1 MDTEKFRG
9 LGVAMVT
16 PFKDNLQIDYSALDK
31 LIDFLLGNGV
41 NFLVV
46 QGTTAET
53 ATLTD
58 NEKRQLAD
66 YIIKKVNRRVPIVLG
81 IGGNDTQKV
90 IETYKNFD
98 LTGVDAILSVTP
110 YYNKPTQK
118 GLYLHFKAIAEAT
131 RLPLIVY
138 NVPGRTGVNM
148 TAETTLKLAHDFQGK
163 IIAVKEASGNLNQM
177 AYILRDRPDG
187 FLVLSG
193 DDGLT
198 LPQMAMGADG
208 VISVVGNCAPA
219 QFSRM
224 VNLALQGKFTDA
236 AALHLSLIELI
247 DLLFIEG
254 NPGGVKAALNALGI
268 IENVLRLPLAPIG
281 DNTFEKIRNALKIL

>member
-1 MDTEKFRG
+1 MDTKRLRG

-16 PFKDNLQIDYSALDK
+16 PFNLDYTIDYPAIDK
-31 LIDFLLGNGV
+31 LIEFLIGNGV

-53 ATLTD
+53 ATLSD
-58 NEKRQLAD
+58 SERRKLAD
-66 YIIKKVNRRVPIVLG
+66 YIVSKVNGRVPLVLG
-81 IGGNDTQKV
+81 IGGNDTKKV
-90 IETYKNFD
+90 IDTYSKFNLGGFD
-98 LTGVDAILSVTP
+98 AVLSVTP

-118 GLYLHFKAIAEAT
+118 GIYLHFKTIAENT
-131 RLPLIVY
+131 DLPIVLY

-148 TAETTLKLAHDFQGK
+148 TAETTLKLAHEYKGK

-177 AYILRDRPDG
+177 GYILRDRPNN

-198 LPQMAMGADG
+198 LPQIAMGADG
-208 VISVVGNCAPA
+208 VISVLGNCAPA

-224 VNLALQGKFTDA
+224 IKHALEGNFEEA
-236 AALHLSLIELI
+236 AKIHLSLIELI
-247 DLLFIEG
+247 DLLFAEG
-254 NPGGVKAALNALGI
+254 NPGGVKAALNALGL
-268 IENVLRLPLAPIG
+268 IENVLRLPLAPVSEA
-281 DNTFEKIRNALKIL
+281 TFEKIKNIITKL

>member
-1 MDTEKFRG
+1 MDTVMLRG

-16 PFKDNLQIDYSALDK
+16 PFRSNYDIDYPALDK

-41 NFLVV
+41 NYLVV

-58 NEKRQLAD
+58 AEKLQLAH
-66 YIIKKVNRRVPIVLG
+66 YVVKKVNGRVPLVLG
-81 IGGNDTQKV
+81 IGGNDTRKV
-90 IETYKNFD
+90 IEAYQKFD
-98 LTGVDAILSVTP
+98 LTGFDAILSVTP

-118 GLYLHFKAIAEAT
+118 GLYLHFKTIAEST
-131 RLPLIVY
+131 PLPMIVY

-148 TAETTLKLAHDFQGK
+148 TADTTLKLAHEFQGK
-163 IIAVKEASGNLNQM
+163 IIAVKEASGNLTQM
-177 AYILRDRPDG
+177 AYILRDRPSG

-198 LPQMAMGADG
+198 LPQISMGADG

-219 QFSRM
+219 RFSRM
-224 VNLALQGKFTDA
+224 VNLALQGNFTDA
-236 AALHLSLIELI
+236 AKIHLELVELI

-254 NPGGVKAALNALGI
+254 NPGGVKAALSALGI
-268 IENVLRLPLAPIG
+268 IENVLRLPLAPVS
-281 DNTFEKIRNALKIL
+281 DATFEKISSALGKL

>member
-163 IIAVKEASGNLNQM
+163 IIGVKEASGNLNQM

-247 DLLFIEG
+247 DLLFLEG

-268 IENVLRLPLAPIG
+268 IENVLRLPLAPVG
-281 DNTFEKIRNALKIL
+281 ESTFEKIRNALKIL

>member
-247 DLLFIEG
+247 DLLFLEG

-268 IENVLRLPLAPIG
+268 IENVLRLPLAPVG
-281 DNTFEKIRNALKIL
+281 ESTFEKIRNALKIL

>member
-9 LGVAMVT
+9 LGLAMVT

-31 LIDFLLGNGV
+31 LIDFLLNNGV

-90 IETYKNFD
+90 IETFKNFD

-131 RLPLIVY
+131 RLPMIVY

-177 AYILRDRPDG
+177 AYILRDRPKG

-236 AALHLSLIELI
+236 AVLHLGLIELI

-268 IENVLRLPLAPIG
+268 IENVLRLPLAPVG
-281 DNTFEKIRNALKIL
+281 DSTFEKIRNALKVL

>member
-16 PFKDNLQIDYSALDK
+16 PFKANLQIDYSALDK

-247 DLLFIEG
+247 DLLFLEG

-268 IENVLRLPLAPIG
+268 IENVLRLPLAPVG
-281 DNTFEKIRNALKIL
+281 ESTFEKIRNALKIL

>member
-1 MDTEKFRG
+1 M
-9 LGVAMVT
+9 AMVT

-118 GLYLHFKAIAEAT
+118 GLYLHFKAIAEDT

-268 IENVLRLPLAPIG
+268 IENVLRLPLAPVG
-281 DNTFEKIRNALKIL
+281 ESTFEKIRNALKIL

>member
-268 IENVLRLPLAPIG
+268 IENVLRLPLAPVG
-281 DNTFEKIRNALKIL
+281 ESTFEKIRNALKIL

>member
-31 LIDFLLGNGV
+31 LIDFLLSNGV

-163 IIAVKEASGNLNQM
+163 IIGVKEASGNLNQM